1 MITHSRYTP
10 ALQKGFSIVE
20 LMVAVLIS
28 LIVLVGVVQVVVTSK
43 VTFLHQEEMS
53 FIQENARYAMD
64 VIGRDIQNAGHW
76 GCAGAAA
83 EVAQVARVVPGAAA
97 LIGMRPIHGF
107 AGATREAFPAVYRD
121 NIRMPDFAATRFPD
135 SFVVRRAEGQ
145 VLAVTDHDDARLTVS
160 PSHDY
165 NDGDYLAVIGED
177 CRRMGIIRLGD
188 GSDTSVINYAGQNC
202 TEGIKP
208 ALLNP
213 VTCDASCS
221 CSGNVS
227 AAHKYQP
234 GSTVMRYSAR
244 AYYVGNSS
252 ALSGQPALRRAV
264 LHGGVNVG
272 DSGVNTE
279 EVALGVEA
287 MDVLY
292 GIDLTGDGQPN
303 QYLPADLITADQ
315 WPAVYAVQ
323 VTLLFRSQTPS
334 QQVDPTDS
342 EFGDRYLRQRV
353 TSTFR
358 LRNRI

>member
-1 MITHSRYTP
+1 MKPISTNAVSRQT
-10 ALQKGFSIVE
+10 GFSIVE

-76 GCAGAAA
+76 GCAGATA
-83 EVAQVARVVPGAAA
+83 EVAQVAKVVPGAAA
-97 LIGMRPIHGF
+97 LLGMRPVQGF
-107 AGATREAFPAVYRD
+107 AGEARESFPAVYRD
-121 NIRMPDFAATRFPD
+121 NLRMPDFAATRFPD

-145 VLAVTDHDDARLTVS
+145 AYAVTDHQDTTLRVVPA
-160 PSHDY
+160 HDY
-165 NDGDYLAVIGED
+165 KKGDYLAVIGED
-177 CRRMGIIRLGD
+177 CRRMGIIRQ
-188 GSDTSVINYAGQNC
+188 SDVSDPNVIDYAGQIC
-202 TEGIKP
+202 TDGIKP

-213 VTCDASCS
+213 VICGADCDCND
-221 CSGNVS
+221 GVVS

-244 AYYVGNSS
+244 AYYIGNSS

-264 LHGGVNVG
+264 LKAG
-272 DSGVNTE
+272 DSAVSGAASE
-279 EVALGVEA
+279 EIALGVEA
-287 MDVLY
+287 MEVLY
-292 GIDLTGDGQPN
+292 GLDLTGDGQPN
-303 QYLPADLITADQ
+303 QYLPADLVAADQ
-315 WPAVYAVQ
+315 WGAVYAVQ

-334 QQVDPTDS
+334 QQVDPAAS
-342 EFGDRYLRQRV
+342 EYGDRYLRQQV